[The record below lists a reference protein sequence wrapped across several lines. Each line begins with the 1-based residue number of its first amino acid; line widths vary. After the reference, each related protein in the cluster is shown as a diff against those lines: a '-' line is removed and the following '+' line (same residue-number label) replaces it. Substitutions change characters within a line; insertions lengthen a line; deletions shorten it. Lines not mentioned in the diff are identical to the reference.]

1 MVRLVKIVYAQ
12 YSVFR
17 HKSINSFSAHKS
29 VFFVDTSLKFLV
41 YKDKES
47 IQPMPGGIYLGY
59 WFLAAVYD
67 AL

>member
-1 MVRLVKIVYAQ
+1 MHNIQYLGTSLLIVLVHT
-12 YSVFR
+12 SLCFLWT
-17 HKSINSFSAHKS
+17 
-29 VFFVDTSLKFLV
+29 TSLKFLV